1 MVQIEPKL
9 GKAEQSST
17 WTISWHDI
25 ESPPRLTSSSSTK
38 IRSSKK
44 KKYTRLIISQ
54 CFSRQ
59 TGVSK

>member
-44 KKYTRLIISQ
+44 KKIHSVNYFTVFL
-54 CFSRQ
+54 
-59 TGVSK
+59 

>member
-25 ESPPRLTSSSSTK
+25 ESPPRLTSSSTK

-44 KKYTRLIISQ
+44 KIHSVNYFTVFL
-54 CFSRQ
+54 
-59 TGVSK
+59 